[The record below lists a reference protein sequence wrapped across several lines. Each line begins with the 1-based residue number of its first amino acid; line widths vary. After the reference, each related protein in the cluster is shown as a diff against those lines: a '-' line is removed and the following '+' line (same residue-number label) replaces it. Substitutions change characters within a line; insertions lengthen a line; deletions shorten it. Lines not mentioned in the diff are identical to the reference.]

1 MTGVVVAA
9 ANDLA
14 ASHAVDR
21 IKGRLAI
28 SPAKPLHWYKLNHQQ
43 RRVVVQEVTNEP
55 IKFVSVCVDKPRLTQ
70 RYLRQP
76 PALYWYATRYLMERI
91 SWYVDDQGG
100 RVHLI
105 FENRARF
112 NYTTLNSY
120 IQNLVTDPNT
130 QVRNVIDRV
139 IPLNKSQ
146 SKMLQVADSFAS
158 ATYAAFEPDRYGNV
172 DPTYLQALKH
182 LSYRRRGR
190 LFSYGLKAFPNDCS
204 NLATI
209 PLYQWFTTL

>member
-1 MTGVVVAA
+1 MTGVIVAA
-9 ANDLA
+9 ADDLA

-21 IKGRLAI
+21 IKSRLAI
-28 SPAKPLHWYKLNHQQ
+28 PPAKPLHWYKLRHQQ

-55 IKFVSVCVDKPRLTQ
+55 IKFISICVDKSKLTQ
-70 RYLRQP
+70 SYLRQP
-76 PALYWYATRYLMERI
+76 PALYWYATRYLAERI
-91 SWYVDDQGG
+91 SWHVDGQGG

-120 IQNLVTDPNT
+120 IQNLVAAPNT

-139 IPLNKSQ
+139 ITLNKSQ
-146 SKMLQVADSFAS
+146 SKMLQAADSFAS
-158 ATYAAFEPDRYGNV
+158 ATFAAFEPDGYGNV

-182 LSYRRRGR
+182 LLYRRRGR

-204 NLATI
+204 KLATT
-209 PLYQWFTTL
+209 PLYQWLTTL